1 MIKVGILGYGNV
13 GKGVELAVSKAPDM
27 ELVAIFS
34 RRAGIK
40 SNSGAVCEVI
50 DNLES
55 YVDKIDVLILC
66 GGSATDLPVQGPIML
81 KYFNTVDSFD
91 THAKIPEYFEK
102 MNEVGKANG
111 KLGAISIGWDPGVFS
126 LMRVLFDSVMEGK
139 NYTFWGKG
147 VSQGH
152 SDAIRR
158 IEGVKKGI
166 QYTVPIQKTV
176 EEVRSGIVK
185 DYTAREMHTRECYIV
200 PEEGADLELI
210 ENCIKSMPNYF
221 ADYDTTVHFISDEEF
236 DEKHNKMPHGGLVM
250 SSAKTGEDN
259 NEIAEFKLTLDSNPE
274 FTALILTAYARAV
287 YKLSKCGISGALTVL
302 DIPFKLLSRYDG
314 DELRSKFL

>member
-102 MNEVGKANG
+102 M
-111 KLGAISIGWDPGVFS
+111 
-126 LMRVLFDSVMEGK
+126 
-139 NYTFWGKG
+139 KG
-147 VSQGH
+147 
-152 SDAIRR
+152 
-158 IEGVKKGI
+158 
-166 QYTVPIQKTV
+166 
-176 EEVRSGIVK
+176 
-185 DYTAREMHTRECYIV
+185 
-200 PEEGADLELI
+200 
-210 ENCIKSMPNYF
+210 
-221 ADYDTTVHFISDEEF
+221 
-236 DEKHNKMPHGGLVM
+236 
-250 SSAKTGEDN
+250 
-259 NEIAEFKLTLDSNPE
+259 
-274 FTALILTAYARAV
+274 
-287 YKLSKCGISGALTVL
+287 
-302 DIPFKLLSRYDG
+302 
-314 DELRSKFL
+314 